1 MEVLLKAQPEP
12 IKLDINRT
20 ALIVVDMQNA
30 FCTKGGMFDILGT
43 IDEAKANRVIETDKK
58 VIEASRRRGIKVI
71 YLRMGYRQDLSNAGG
86 PESPNYWKEHG
97 LVARR
102 AHPEK
107 KYDFLTI
114 GSWDWQI
121 SDKLKPLPGD
131 IVVDKN
137 RFSGFFNTDLNS
149 ILRTYNVKHLLFIG
163 IATNI
168 CVESTLRDA
177 FFHEYFPVLVSDA
190 CGNAGPDFT
199 EQATIWNVSEV
210 FGWVTTSADLI
221 KALK

>member
-1 MEVLLKAQPEP
+1 MEVVIPAQPEP

-43 IDEAKANRVIETDKK
+43 IDEAKAKRVIETDKK
-58 VIEASRRRGIKVI
+58 LIEASRRQGIKVI

-102 AHPEK
+102 EHPEQ

-121 SDKLKPLPGD
+121 SDKLKPQPGD
-131 IVVDKN
+131 IVVEKN

-149 ILRTYNVKHLLFIG
+149 ILRTYNIKHLLFIG

-199 EQATIWNVSEV
+199 QEATIWNVTRV
-210 FGWVTTSADLI
+210 FGWVTTSDDLI